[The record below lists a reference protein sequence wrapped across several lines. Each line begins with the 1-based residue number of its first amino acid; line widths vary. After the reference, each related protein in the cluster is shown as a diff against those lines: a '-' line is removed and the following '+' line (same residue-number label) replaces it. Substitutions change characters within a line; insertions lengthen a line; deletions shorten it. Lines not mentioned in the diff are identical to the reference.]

1 MHQYEIMYTDYS
13 EQGAPTNNKHYIH
26 PANIAECKQK
36 YEELSRQQ
44 RTVVVNE
51 ETGETKTYKAY
62 KVEVKVAT
70 YKTIDKPDDL
80 WAMFGV

>member
-1 MHQYEIMYTDYS
+1 MHQFEIQYIDYS
-13 EQGAPTNNKHYIH
+13 EAGSLTNNKHYVH

-36 YEELSRQQ
+36 YEELNRAQ
-44 RTVVVNE
+44 RTVVNE

-70 YKTIDKPDDL
+70 YKTVDDVNAL